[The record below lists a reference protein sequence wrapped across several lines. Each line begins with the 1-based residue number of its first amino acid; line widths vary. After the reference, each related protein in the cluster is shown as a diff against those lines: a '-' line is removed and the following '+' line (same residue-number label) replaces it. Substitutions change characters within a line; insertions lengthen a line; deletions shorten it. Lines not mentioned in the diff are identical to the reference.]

1 MSIAMQTAA
10 VEANQMPQVQSEV
23 TSADSNAEAEKQ
35 AAAPEAA
42 VEAAVAKPAAP
53 ATTITISESAAK
65 AIQAQRIKRGTPD
78 AAIRVGIRGGG
89 CTGFSY
95 MFEWDDKEPKKTDK
109 VFTEHGVV
117 LFVDR
122 KSFVYL
128 RGTELDFVT
137 SMMGHG
143 FKFNNPNAKGSCGCG
158 ESVQF

>member
-1 MSIAMQTAA
+1 MTDNRPDRQTNEQTAQGIA
-10 VEANQMPQVQSEV
+10 
-23 TSADSNAEAEKQ
+23 
-35 AAAPEAA
+35 
-42 VEAAVAKPAAP
+42 
-53 ATTITISESAAK
+53 ISESAAH
-65 AIQAQRIKRGTPD
+65 AIQGQRQKRGTPD

-95 MFEWDDKEPKKTDK
+95 MFEWDDGEPRERDK
-109 VFTEHGVV
+109 VFRQHGVK
-117 LFVDR
+117 LFVDP

-143 FKFNNPNAKGSCGCG
+143 FKFNNPNVQGECGCG